1 MLSFSVS
8 NRAVKTLSLLLIL
21 VSTVS
26 VTTAASSSSPDP
38 TNQTGPAGNP
48 VELEWRDGT
57 ILYQPNWTSSG
68 AKFTFESKIPTSLTI
83 VDMNSI
89 GSSGSGDV
97 ATKTIRLTPNTPKTV
112 QMELNNEAGSMGVTI
127 SNGKQ
132 MKYTSNPQKPI
143 FKVIHRWMLYE
154 GLVIG
159 PALTAIFG
167 IVVVWNLKRG
177 LKKGLIP
184 VG

>member
-1 MLSFSVS
+1 MK
-8 NRAVKTLSLLLIL
+8 NRAVKTISLLLIL
-21 VSTVS
+21 VSAVS
-26 VTTAASSSSPDP
+26 LTSAASPSSPDS
-38 TNQTGPAGNP
+38 TNQTGPAGTP

-57 ILYQPNWTSSG
+57 LLYQPNWTQSG
-68 AKFTFESKIPTSLTI
+68 ATFTFESKIPTSLTI

-89 GSSGSGDV
+89 GDSGSGDV

-112 QMELNNEAGSMGVTI
+112 QMDLGNEAGSMGVTI

-143 FKVIHRWMLYE
+143 FKEVHRWMLYE
-154 GLVIG
+154 GLIIG
-159 PALTAIFG
+159 PTLTALFA
-167 IVVVWNLKRG
+167 IVIVWNLKRG

>member
-1 MLSFSVS
+1 MKVKRPTFLFLFFIPLITTGML
-8 NRAVKTLSLLLIL
+8 AAPA
-21 VSTVS
+21 
-26 VTTAASSSSPDP
+26 TAATPSPSSS
-38 TNQTGPAGNP
+38 NQTGPQGQP
-48 VELEWRDGT
+48 IELEWRDGT
-57 ILYQPNWTSSG
+57 TLYKPNWSSSG
-68 AKFTFESKIPTSLTI
+68 TKFTFESKIPTSLTI

-89 GSSGSGDV
+89 GDSGSGDV
-97 ATKTIRLTPNTPKTV
+97 ATKTIRLTPNEPKTI
-112 QMELNNEAGSMGVTI
+112 QMDLTNEAGSMGVTI

-143 FKVIHRWMLYE
+143 FKEVRRWMLYE

-159 PALTAIFG
+159 PALTVFFG
-167 IVVVWNLKRG
+167 IVIVWNLKRG